1 MLRWH
6 RWAAA
11 GLSEDNLRTLV
22 VVSAS
27 DRVDLPTEQVPATN
41 APERERPRLDVLE
54 PIAVPKIVPATEPS
68 TEPTSEPTI
77 EPNGDQ
83 PGAAAPVA
91 EPVVVPPSDALV
103 DGDEGAVTPWPQS
116 DAPMV
121 VPTPQPTR
129 VVSRRPRVRK
139 VSRVV
144 RHIDPWSVFKVAA
157 IFAAV
162 GYVATLTS
170 GLLLWRVAEATGTID
185 NVERWFTQFGWETFE
200 LNGGEVFQAAWT
212 GGLFAAV
219 GLIGLAVLIA
229 TLFNLVSDL
238 VGGLRVTV
246 LEEEVIERHG
256 ANGKRLVVARTPTN
270 SG

>member
-1 MLRWH
+1 MLRRH
-6 RWAAA
+6 RRAAA

-22 VVSAS
+22 DVSAS
-27 DRVDLPTEQVPATN
+27 DRVDLPTEQVPATKG
-41 APERERPRLDVLE
+41 PERERPRLDVLE
-54 PIAVPKIVPATEPS
+54 PIAVPKIVPATD
-68 TEPTSEPTI
+68 PTS

-83 PGAAAPVA
+83 PGAAVPVA
-91 EPVVVPPSDALV
+91 DPAVAPSPDAPV
-103 DGDEGAVTPWPQS
+103 DGDADAGTPWPQS

-170 GLLLWRVAEATGTID
+170 GLLLWRVAAATGTID

-238 VGGLRVTV
+238 VGGIRVTV
-246 LEEEVIERHG
+246 LEEEVIERPG
-256 ANGKRLVVARTPTN
+256 TGGKRLVVARTPTTDA
-270 SG
+270 SPQPPA